1 MDPTAFRIGP
11 LTIYWYG
18 LLIVIGAVLAA
29 VFATAEARR
38 RGQDPEHVWTTL
50 LMVTTCLMAE
60 KYLA

>member
-38 RGQDPEHVWTTL
+38 RGQDPEHVWNL
-50 LMVTTCLMAE
+50 LTWSSCRAPR
-60 KYLA
+60 